1 MMSEL
6 IAISQVKSEWQE
18 LKQNYDAMLW
28 AAFVQKYK
36 ADERSGIKAIL
47 ESVYKAEAAYLKE
60 EERIQSLRFFEN
72 KFGQDHAL
80 IGGIDE
86 VGRGPLAGPVITC
99 AVILP
104 KDCHIHGINDSKKL
118 SEKKR
123 EELYEILMK
132 EAVSVSLGRRDAERI
147 DKMNI
152 LQATYEA
159 MGDSMSNR

>member
-72 KFGQDHAL
+72 KFG
-80 IGGIDE
+80 
-86 VGRGPLAGPVITC
+86 
-99 AVILP
+99 
-104 KDCHIHGINDSKKL
+104 
-118 SEKKR
+118 
-123 EELYEILMK
+123 
-132 EAVSVSLGRRDAERI
+132 
-147 DKMNI
+147 
-152 LQATYEA
+152 
-159 MGDSMSNR
+159 